1 MKRRTF
7 LLSALGAAMTTQSFA
22 RNVFIRGKD
31 VSYEPDAKLKST
43 GLRIQDAVELMEK
56 READNTAPVLRE
68 EILDNPDA
76 VFFIPAGV
84 NDHHNWG
91 GSWNSCNDQMERL
104 GGRVGSLLFQKGAYR
119 GGKTFI
125 KPNMVGGIRKA
136 GQSYNTGGFV
146 HPNFTVG
153 LVDTLH
159 DLGNSNVALGARGA
173 MRHEHYVESGLMD
186 LFNRHDLP
194 LVEAHVQYFKH
205 YKKSELVWHENP
217 SGMVAKRFCTYRPVF
232 EYGTTFINLAHAHVH
247 KVGYTTLTIKNL
259 QGVMPRGYGHIC
271 DSWTH
276 LDKWRRKLM
285 DDFNPDFRVAIERS
299 YVRHARK
306 GYKYWDEGGF
316 YQAYRTAGGYEE
328 YLRNS
333 DIADS
338 RIFWAEIWA
347 QRMMDM
353 VEVLPKPYLNMV
365 EGVFSR
371 GDNGIFLSNF
381 VTAGRSMVAVDAV
394 TTWLMGHDPR
404 EVPYLR
410 IANERG
416 LGENNIEKIPI
427 FMLTEKGVERL
438 KDYRLLKRTKLGLY
452 IYGVDDN
459 GLRYL

>member
-7 LLSALGAAMTTQSFA
+7 LLSALGAAMTTQSSA
-22 RNVFIRGKD
+22 KNVFIRGKD
-31 VSYEPDAKLKST
+31 VSYEPDAKLNST

-84 NDHHNWG
+84 NDSHNWG

-159 DLGNSNVALGARGA
+159 DLGNSNVAIGARGA
-173 MRHEHYVESGLMD
+173 MRHEHFVESGLMD
-186 LFNRHDLP
+186 LFNSHDLP

-205 YKKSELVWHENP
+205 YKKSELVWHDNP
-217 SGMVAKRFCTYRPVF
+217 NGMVARRFCTYRPVF

-259 QGVMPRGYGHIC
+259 QGVIP
-271 DSWTH
+271 
-276 LDKWRRKLM
+276 
-285 DDFNPDFRVAIERS
+285 ERS
-299 YVRHARK
+299 
-306 GYKYWDEGGF
+306 G
-316 YQAYRTAGGYEE
+316 
-328 YLRNS
+328 
-333 DIADS
+333 
-338 RIFWAEIWA
+338 
-347 QRMMDM
+347 
-353 VEVLPKPYLNMV
+353 
-365 EGVFSR
+365 
-371 GDNGIFLSNF
+371 
-381 VTAGRSMVAVDAV
+381 
-394 TTWLMGHDPR
+394 
-404 EVPYLR
+404 
-410 IANERG
+410 
-416 LGENNIEKIPI
+416 
-427 FMLTEKGVERL
+427 
-438 KDYRLLKRTKLGLY
+438 
-452 IYGVDDN
+452 
-459 GLRYL
+459 